1 MPRKRFKLSC
11 VASSEGAHVARAHKR
26 YIREEHEKFALTIQ
40 VSIPKK
46 YFVKCFGKLIQI
58 TEREALMHGK
68 ANIIIK

>member
-1 MPRKRFKLSC
+1 MARKRVKLSC
-11 VASSEGAHVARAHKR
+11 VASSEGAHVDRAHKR

>member
-26 YIREEHEKFALTIQ
+26 YIREEHEKFTLTIQ

-46 YFVKCFGKLIQI
+46 SILSNASVS
-58 TEREALMHGK
+58 
-68 ANIIIK
+68 